1 MLYVD
6 TSVIVSALTKE
17 ARTALSQVWLAR
29 QDDIRTD
36 DQRLDDDASL
46 LLRCR

>member
-17 ARTALSQVWLAR
+17 ARTALSQVWLAI
-29 QDDIRTD
+29 QET
-36 DQRLDDDASL
+36 SN
-46 LLRCR
+46 